1 MIEVLQLLLPAM
13 IWAPLRTSGLTADD
27 AGDFPRHGQ
36 GVFDRQ
42 RAGAAEAAVDA
53 AAVDAAGKDLDDVLA
68 EGGDAGLDLGL
79 GAIADADHGDDRAHA
94 DDDAQ
99 HGQRRPHL
107 VPAQR
112 AEGDFEDDE
121 VAHGSGNEEGE

>member
-1 MIEVLQLLLPAM
+1 MICAL
-13 IWAPLRTSGLTADD
+13 LRTSGLTADH
-27 AGDFPRHGQ
+27 AGHFLSHGQ
-36 GVFDRQ
+36 GVLDRQ
-42 RAGAAEAAVDA
+42 RAGAAKTGADA
-53 AAVDAAGKDLDDVLA
+53 AAVDAAGEDQDDVLA

-79 GAIADADHGDDRAHA
+79 GAVADADHGDDRADA

-99 HGQRRPHL
+99 HGQRRPQL

-121 VAHGSGNEEGE
+121 VAHGQ